1 MDFFANAIAS
11 KQDFITETGATIYM
25 VVVTSI
31 IAGIIGMLGGLALTL
46 TQEGGLW
53 ENQKVYWVLDKVV
66 NIFRS
71 IPFIILLALI
81 SPVTRAIVKTTIGNT
96 AAIVPLVV
104 GSAPFYARQIENALA
119 EVDGGIIEAA
129 KSMGDFPANI
139 VFGVYLKE
147 GLPAILRASAMTIIS
162 LIGLTA
168 MAGAVGAGGLGN
180 LAITRGYNR
189 YQNDIIIV
197 STVLILI
204 LVFITQGL
212 FNLWV
217 KKVQH

>member
-129 KSMGDFPANI
+129 KSMGDSLANI

>member
-31 IAGIIGMLGGLALTL
+31 IAGIIGMLGGLALIL

-81 SPVTRAIVKTTIGNT
+81 SPVTRAIVHTTIGNT

-129 KSMGDFPANI
+129 KSMGDSPANI

-197 STVLILI
+197 STILILI
-204 LVFITQGL
+204 LVFITQGI

>member
-1 MDFFANAIAS
+1 MGLFENVLAS
-11 KQDFITETGATIYM
+11 KQDFLIETGATLYM
-25 VVVTSI
+25 VVATSI
-31 IAGIIGMLGGLALTL
+31 IAGILGMLIGLILILTR
-46 TQEGGLW
+46 EGGLL
-53 ENQKVYWVLDKVV
+53 ENRNVYWVLDKFV

-81 SPVTRAIVKTTIGNT
+81 SPLTRAIVHTTIGNT

-119 EVDGGIIEAA
+119 EVDPGIVEAA
-129 KSMGDFPANI
+129 ESMGDSPMHI
-139 VFGVYLKE
+139 VTGVYLKE
-147 GLPAILRASAMTIIS
+147 GLPSILRASAMTIIS

-189 YQNDIIIV
+189 YQNDIIV
-197 STVLILI
+197 ASTVLILI
-204 LVFITQGL
+204 LVFITQAV
-212 FNLWV
+212 FNFWV

>member
-1 MDFFANAIAS
+1 MDFFANVIAS

-81 SPVTRAIVKTTIGNT
+81 SPVTRAIVHTTIGNT

-129 KSMGDFPANI
+129 KSMGDSPANI

-197 STVLILI
+197 STILILI
-204 LVFITQGL
+204 MVFITQGI

>member
-1 MDFFANAIAS
+1 MDFFANVIAS
-11 KQDFITETGATIYM
+11 KPDFITETGATIYM

-31 IAGIIGMLGGLALTL
+31 IAGILGMLGGLALTL

-129 KSMGDFPANI
+129 KSMGDSPANI

-197 STVLILI
+197 STILILI
-204 LVFITQGL
+204 LVFITQGI

>member
-1 MDFFANAIAS
+1 MDFFANVIAS
-11 KQDFITETGATIYM
+11 KQDFITETGATFYM

-31 IAGIIGMLGGLALTL
+31 IAGILGMLGGLALTL

-129 KSMGDFPANI
+129 KSMGDSPANI

-197 STVLILI
+197 STILILI
-204 LVFITQGL
+204 LVFITQGI

>member
-1 MDFFANAIAS
+1 MDFFANVIAS
-11 KQDFITETGATIYM
+11 KQDIIPETGATIYM

-31 IAGIIGMLGGLALTL
+31 IAGILGMLGGLALTL

-129 KSMGDFPANI
+129 KSMGDSPANI

-197 STVLILI
+197 STILILI
-204 LVFITQGL
+204 LVFITQGI

>member
-1 MDFFANAIAS
+1 
-11 KQDFITETGATIYM
+11 
-25 VVVTSI
+25 
-31 IAGIIGMLGGLALTL
+31 
-46 TQEGGLW
+46 
-53 ENQKVYWVLDKVV
+53 
-66 NIFRS
+66 
-71 IPFIILLALI
+71 
-81 SPVTRAIVKTTIGNT
+81 
-96 AAIVPLVV
+96 
-104 GSAPFYARQIENALA
+104 
-119 EVDGGIIEAA
+119 
-129 KSMGDFPANI
+129 
-139 VFGVYLKE
+139 
-147 GLPAILRASAMTIIS
+147 MTIIS

-204 LVFITQGL
+204 LVFITQGI

>member
-11 KQDFITETGATIYM
+11 KQDFIIETGATIYM

-81 SPVTRAIVKTTIGNT
+81 SPVTRAIVHTTIGNT

-129 KSMGDFPANI
+129 KSMGDSPANI

-147 GLPAILRASAMTIIS
+147 GLPAILRASARTIIS

>member
-53 ENQKVYWVLDKVV
+53 ENKKVYWVLDKVV

-129 KSMGDFPANI
+129 KSMGDSPANI

>member
-31 IAGIIGMLGGLALTL
+31 IAGILGMLGGLALTL

-53 ENQKVYWVLDKVV
+53 ENQKGYWGWDKVV

-129 KSMGDFPANI
+129 KSMGDSPANI

-197 STVLILI
+197 STILILI
-204 LVFITQGL
+204 LVFITQGI

>member
-1 MDFFANAIAS
+1 MGFFENVIAS
-11 KQDFITETGATIYM
+11 KQDFVIETGATIYM

-31 IAGIIGMLGGLALTL
+31 IAGIIGMIVGLLLTL
-46 TQEGGLW
+46 TKDGGLW
-53 ENQKVYWVLDKVV
+53 ENQKVFWFLDKVV

-81 SPVTRAIVKTTIGNT
+81 SPFTRHLIGTTIGNT

-119 EVDGGIIEAA
+119 EVDPGIIEAA
-129 KSMGDFPANI
+129 ESMGDSPSQI
-139 VFGVYLKE
+139 VYGVYLKE
-147 GLPAILRASAMTIIS
+147 GLPSILRASALTIIS

-189 YQNDIIIV
+189 FQNDIIIV

-204 LVFITQGL
+204 LVFITQAI
-212 FNLWV
+212 FDLWV
-217 KKVQH
+217 KKIQH

>member
-1 MDFFANAIAS
+1 MNFFANVIAS
-11 KQDFITETGATIYM
+11 KQDFITETGATVYM

-31 IAGIIGMLGGLALTL
+31 IAGILGMLGGLALTL

-53 ENQKVYWVLDKVV
+53 ENQKVYWLLDKVV

-81 SPVTRAIVKTTIGNT
+81 SPVTRAIVNTTIGNT

-129 KSMGDFPANI
+129 KSMGDSPSNI

-204 LVFITQGL
+204 LVFITQGI
-212 FNLWV
+212 FNLWI

>member
-81 SPVTRAIVKTTIGNT
+81 SPVTRAIVHTTIGNT

-104 GSAPFYARQIENALA
+104 GSAPFYA
-119 EVDGGIIEAA
+119 
-129 KSMGDFPANI
+129 
-139 VFGVYLKE
+139 
-147 GLPAILRASAMTIIS
+147 
-162 LIGLTA
+162 
-168 MAGAVGAGGLGN
+168 
-180 LAITRGYNR
+180 
-189 YQNDIIIV
+189 
-197 STVLILI
+197 
-204 LVFITQGL
+204 
-212 FNLWV
+212 
-217 KKVQH
+217 

>member
-53 ENQKVYWVLDKVV
+53 ENKKVYWVLDKVV

-129 KSMGDFPANI
+129 KSMGDSPANI

-204 LVFITQGL
+204 LVFITQGI

>member
-53 ENQKVYWVLDKVV
+53 ENKKVCWVLDKVV

-129 KSMGDFPANI
+129 KSMGDSPANI

-147 GLPAILRASAMTIIS
+147 GLPAILRASAMTVIS

>member
-81 SPVTRAIVKTTIGNT
+81 SPVTRAIVHTTIGNT

-129 KSMGDFPANI
+129 KSMGDSPANI

-147 GLPAILRASAMTIIS
+147 GLPAILRASAMTIVS

-197 STVLILI
+197 STILILI
-204 LVFITQGL
+204 LVFITQGI

>member
-53 ENQKVYWVLDKVV
+53 ENKKVYWVLDKVV

-129 KSMGDFPANI
+129 KSMGDSPANI

-147 GLPAILRASAMTIIS
+147 GLPAILRASAMTVIS

>member
-53 ENQKVYWVLDKVV
+53 ENKKVYWVLDKVV

-129 KSMGDFPANI
+129 KSMGDSPANI

-189 YQNDIIIV
+189 YQNDIIII

>member
-1 MDFFANAIAS
+1 MH
-11 KQDFITETGATIYM
+11 
-25 VVVTSI
+25 
-31 IAGIIGMLGGLALTL
+31 
-46 TQEGGLW
+46 
-53 ENQKVYWVLDKVV
+53 
-66 NIFRS
+66 
-71 IPFIILLALI
+71 
-81 SPVTRAIVKTTIGNT
+81 TTIGNT

-129 KSMGDFPANI
+129 KSMGDSPANI

-197 STVLILI
+197 STILILI
-204 LVFITQGL
+204 LVFITQGI

>member
-1 MDFFANAIAS
+1 MEFFANAIAS
-11 KQDFITETGATIYM
+11 KEDFVIETGATIYM

-31 IAGIIGMLGGLALTL
+31 IAGIIGLFLGFLLTL

-53 ENQKVYWVLDKVV
+53 ENKKVYWVLDKIV

-81 SPVTRAIVKTTIGNT
+81 SPLTRAIVHTTIGNT
-96 AAIVPLVV
+96 AAIVPLVI
-104 GSAPFYARQIENALA
+104 GTAPFYARQIENALA
-119 EVDGGIIEAA
+119 EVDPGIIEAA
-129 KSMGDFPANI
+129 ESMGDSPRDI
-139 VFGVYLKE
+139 IFGVYMKE
-147 GLPAILRASAMTIIS
+147 GLPSILRASALTIIS

-204 LVFITQGL
+204 LVFITQAV
-212 FNLWV
+212 FDLWV
-217 KKVQH
+217 KKIQH

>member
-53 ENQKVYWVLDKVV
+53 ENKKVYWVLDKVV

-129 KSMGDFPANI
+129 KSMGDSPANI

-147 GLPAILRASAMTIIS
+147 GLPAILRASAMTVIS

-204 LVFITQGL
+204 LVFITQGI

>member
-1 MDFFANAIAS
+1 MNFFANVIAS

-31 IAGIIGMLGGLALTL
+31 IAGILGMLGGLALTL
-46 TQEGGLW
+46 TQKGGLW

-71 IPFIILLALI
+71 IPFVILLALI

-129 KSMGDFPANI
+129 KSMGDSPANI

-197 STVLILI
+197 STILILI
-204 LVFITQGL
+204 LVFITQGI

>member
-53 ENQKVYWVLDKVV
+53 ENKKVYWVLDKVV

-129 KSMGDFPANI
+129 KSMGDSPANI

-204 LVFITQGL
+204 LVFITQGI
-212 FNLWV
+212 FNPWV

>member
-46 TQEGGLW
+46 TQKGGLW
-53 ENQKVYWVLDKVV
+53 ENKKVYWVLDKVV

-129 KSMGDFPANI
+129 KSMGDSPANI

>member
-53 ENQKVYWVLDKVV
+53 ENKKVYWVLDKVV

-129 KSMGDFPANI
+129 KSMGDSPANI

-147 GLPAILRASAMTIIS
+147 GLSAILRASAMTIIS

>member
-1 MDFFANAIAS
+1 MDFFANVIAS
-11 KQDFITETGATIYM
+11 KQDFITETGATVYM

-81 SPVTRAIVKTTIGNT
+81 SPVTRAIVHTTIGNT

-129 KSMGDFPANI
+129 KSMGDSPAHL

-197 STVLILI
+197 STVLILV
-204 LVFITQGL
+204 LVFITQGI

>member
-25 VVVTSI
+25 VVITSI

-53 ENQKVYWVLDKVV
+53 ENKKVYWVLDKVV

-129 KSMGDFPANI
+129 KSMGDSPANI

-147 GLPAILRASAMTIIS
+147 GLPAILRASAMTVIS

-204 LVFITQGL
+204 LVFITQGI